1 MKIPTVQLVL
11 LSLILVSMGGAQ
23 IRTRAIEKL
32 PVEKLHEWSSPQ
44 FSPDGERIYLTRS
57 DFEGIWEYAPGTRFL
72 RQISGDRG
80 SGYGFAVSADGTRIA
95 YRRSTAEA
103 TSRGKSQELVEEDLR
118 YGTLSVLASGADI
131 SLPAYAR
138 SSLVYSAGKKTIHPA
153 QTSATSVPTLLG
165 IEDTKIAVQMNGG
178 KVFLDPL
185 GHGSYIWPALSPD
198 KTRIVAVEMDRGA
211 FVCDLQGNVLVRL
224 GKRDAPVW
232 TRDGKWI
239 VYMNDIDDGHA
250 ILRSDICCVSPDGS
264 QTMQLTETPDIL
276 EMNPQ
281 CSPTDDT
288 IVCNTPDGDIYLI
301 RYAEGER

>member
-1 MKIPTVQLVL
+1 MV
-11 LSLILVSMGGAQ
+11 LSLIMVSMGGAQ
-23 IRTRAIEKL
+23 IRTAAIEKL
-32 PVEKLHEWSSPQ
+32 PVEKLHEWNSPQ

-57 DFEGIWEYAPGTRFL
+57 DYNGIWEYVPGTRSL
-72 RQISGDRG
+72 RLISADPG
-80 SGYGFAVSADGTRIA
+80 SGYGFAVSGDGTRIA
-95 YRRSTAEA
+95 YRRSNAGA
-103 TSRGKSQELVEEDLR
+103 TSRGKSQELVEQDLP

-138 SSLVYSAGKKTIHPA
+138 SSLVYSAGKETIHLD
-153 QTSATSVPTLLG
+153 QTSAAPVPTLLG
-165 IEDTKIAVQMNGG
+165 IEDTKIAVQTKGS
-178 KVFLDPL
+178 KVLLDPL

-198 KTRIVAVEMDRGA
+198 RTRIVAVEMDRGA
-211 FVCDLQGNVLVRL
+211 FVCDLQGNVLARL

-239 VYMNDIDDGHA
+239 VYMNDIDDGHS

-281 CSPTDDT
+281 CSPTEDKIICD
-288 IVCNTPDGDIYLI
+288 TPDGDIYII
-301 RYAEGER
+301 RYAEAQR